1 MQNLY
6 REIAKFKL
14 IVEKRKENDGNPSST
29 KSTSSSTASASKKTV
44 NSSKK
49 PSPKAQNTKR
59 LSLPQ
64 AKTNATRKSIA
75 KTETTAVKPKNTIR
89 SMFQKQLEKS
99 KIEISENSQLENNT
113 VNGTSMNSNDR
124 SNGDDKQEEEGD
136 AIVNSTNESA
146 VNETMLVPGSA
157 HKRLTRRNSMS
168 IQTPTK
174 LSSQLNGSSTSL
186 NSGRKQRRTLFTQ
199 TLKTSVE
206 ENDVSNE
213 KSISIANQTILNSQE
228 MDVCEP
234 NDKTVAT
241 NKCNSQV
248 RQLLNAEL
256 AKKSLTSTPNG
267 KTNFG
272 DMQSISSRLRR
283 RTMYTPQPMD
293 ETDMQND
300 SIDKIDGTKRRT
312 TINPNS
318 TIKKSRF
325 TVGNPPE
332 LQSTQSCDAILTS
345 TNKMN
350 GMYHQEC

>member
-14 IVEKRKENDGNPSST
+14 IVEKRKENDSNPSST
-29 KSTSSSTASASKKTV
+29 KSTSSSTASASKKP
-44 NSSKK
+44 SS
-49 PSPKAQNTKR
+49 KAQNTKR

-64 AKTNATRKSIA
+64 AKTNTTRKSIA
-75 KTETTAVKPKNTIR
+75 KTESTAVKPKNTIR
-89 SMFQKQLEKS
+89 SMFQKQMEKS
-99 KIEISENSQLENNT
+99 KIENSEFSQLENT
-113 VNGTSMNSNDR
+113 TFNGNSMNSNGR

-136 AIVNSTNESA
+136 AIVNSTNESV
-146 VNETMLVPGSA
+146 VNETILVPGSA

-174 LSSQLNGSSTSL
+174 LSSQLNVSSTSL

-199 TLKTSVE
+199 TLKTSIE

-213 KSISIANQTILNSQE
+213 KPISIANQTTLNSQE
-228 MDVCEP
+228 MDVCES

-267 KTNFG
+267 KSNFG
-272 DMQSISSRLRR
+272 EVQSISSRLRR

-300 SIDKIDGTKRRT
+300 SIDTIDATKRRK

-318 TIKKSRF
+318 TIKPSRF

-332 LQSTQSCDAILTS
+332 LESTQSCDAILTS

-350 GMYHQEC
+350 GM